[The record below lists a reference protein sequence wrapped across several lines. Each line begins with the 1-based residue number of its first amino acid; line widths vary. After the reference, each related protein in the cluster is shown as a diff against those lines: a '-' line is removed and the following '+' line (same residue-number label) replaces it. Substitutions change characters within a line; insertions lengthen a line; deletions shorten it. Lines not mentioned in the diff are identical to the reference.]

1 MFSTCNSAC
10 VGEVL
15 LTKTDQCAIYQR
27 SEVPVRLLLGLC
39 DFDFPEGDYT
49 DEDLAKA
56 VADAITAGEISAT
69 PELSDLVWADPTT
82 ANKNYRAR
90 CRPADTINV
99 SRQLTGR
106 DFNATDVN
114 SAGTA
119 VPYQDRLF
127 FKNIVKNKAV
137 KIRGFVTCDGKIY
150 LFLNENGTFANYTAH
165 FWSGYDTEI
174 DGTSIEFKQ
183 YSITFNGDPVN
194 WTLPYLD
201 IIAAGAESTLGW
213 LFE

>member
-1 MFSTCNSAC
+1 MFSTCNTTC

-15 LTKTDQCAIYQR
+15 LTKTDQCAVYQR

-39 DFDFPEGDYT
+39 DFDFPSGEYDS
-49 DEDLAKA
+49 DDL
-56 VADAITAGEISAT
+56 ADAITAAITAGQISAT

-82 ANKNYRAR
+82 AQKNYRAR
-90 CRPADTINV
+90 CRVADTINV

-114 SAGTA
+114 SAGTESL
-119 VPYQDRLF
+119 YEDRLF
-127 FKNIVKNKAV
+127 FKNLVQNKAV
-137 KIRGFVTCDGKIY
+137 RVRGFVTCDGKIY
-150 LFLNENGTFANYTAH
+150 LFLNSNGTFANYTAH
-165 FWSGYDTEI
+165 FWTGYDTEI
-174 DGTSIEFKQ
+174 DGTNVEFKQ

-201 IIAAGAESTLGW
+201 IIAAGAQTDLGW

>member
-1 MFSTCNSAC
+1 MFSTCNSTC
-10 VGEVL
+10 VGSVV
-15 LTKTDQCAIYQR
+15 LTKTDQCKVYQR

-39 DFDFPEGDYT
+39 DFDFPEGDY
-49 DEDLAKA
+49 DDSVLATA
-56 VADAITAGEISAT
+56 IADAITAGEISAT
-69 PELSDLVWADPTT
+69 PELSDLIWADPTT

-106 DFNATDVN
+106 DFNATDVV
-114 SAGTA
+114 SAGTDS
-119 VPYQDRLF
+119 PYQDRLF
-127 FKNIVKNKAV
+127 WQNIVKNKAV
-137 KIRGFVTCDGKIY
+137 RVRGFVTCDGKIY
-150 LFLNENGTFANYTAH
+150 LFLNPNGTFANYTIH
-165 FWSGYDTEI
+165 LWTGFDTEI
-174 DGTSIEFKQ
+174 DGTNVEFKQ

-194 WTLPYLD
+194 WTTPYLD

>member
-1 MFSTCNSAC
+1 MFSTCNTTC

-15 LTKTDQCAIYQR
+15 LTKTDQCAVYQR

-39 DFDFPEGDYT
+39 DFDFPSGEYD
-49 DEDLAKA
+49 DDALATA
-56 VADAITAGEISAT
+56 IDAAITAGAISAT

-82 ANKNYRAR
+82 AQKNYRAR
-90 CRPADTINV
+90 CRVADTINV

-114 SAGTA
+114 SGGTA
-119 VPYQDRLF
+119 SVYEDRLF
-127 FKNIVKNKAV
+127 FKNLVQNKAV
-137 KIRGFVTCDGKIY
+137 RVRGFVTCDGKIY
-150 LFLNENGTFANYTAH
+150 LFLNSNGTFANYTAH
-165 FWSGYDTEI
+165 FWTGYDTEI
-174 DGTSIEFKQ
+174 DGTNVEFKQ

-201 IIAAGAESTLGW
+201 IVAAGAEASLGW

>member
-10 VGEVL
+10 VGEVV

-56 VADAITAGEISAT
+56 VKDAIAAGLISAT

-82 ANKNYRAR
+82 ATKNYRAR

-106 DFNATDVN
+106 DFNATDVD
-114 SAGTA
+114 SDGTA

-201 IIAAGAESTLGW
+201 IIAAGAESDLGW